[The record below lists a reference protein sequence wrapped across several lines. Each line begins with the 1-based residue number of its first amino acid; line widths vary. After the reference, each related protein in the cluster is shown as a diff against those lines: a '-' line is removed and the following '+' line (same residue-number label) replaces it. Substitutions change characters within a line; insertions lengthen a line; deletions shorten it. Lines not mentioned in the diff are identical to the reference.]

1 MDKLAAHTPMMQ
13 QYLRIKAEHPHQL
26 LFYRMGDFYELFY
39 DDARRAADL
48 LGITLTSRGQS
59 AGQPIPMAGV
69 PYHAADGYLAK
80 LVELGETVAICE
92 QIGDPAASRGP
103 VERRVVRIVTPG
115 TLTDEA
121 LLPERRDILIAAVH
135 AQPACYG
142 IAWMDLAS
150 GRFYVMETDYHEALT
165 GEMARIH
172 PSELLVSEEHADE
185 FNAGQGTLRRCP
197 AWHFDADSA
206 ARQLSEQF
214 GTQDLEGFGCTHMTA
229 AIAAAGCLLQYVKDT
244 QRTALHHITG
254 LRVQRRDDHIVIDPR
269 SRRNLEIDHSLS
281 GEDTHTLR
289 HVMDHT
295 RTAMGSRLLQ
305 RWLQTP
311 IRNHDDL
318 ARRHGSIANLLSD
331 NGDAAL
337 LEALQGMGDIERI
350 LARIGLG
357 TARPRDLSGLRNA
370 LGRLPA
376 IKTLLASRNDMHLD
390 SLNTRIDD
398 HDRVRELLQQAIV
411 DVPPLVVRDGGVIAG
426 GYHEELDELRSLGK
440 DNRRFLDELEA
451 GERRRTG
458 ITTLKVGFNKVHGYY
473 IEVSRAQAVN
483 VPDNYIRR
491 QTLKN
496 NERYITP
503 ELKTFE
509 EKILASR
516 ERALALE
523 KQLYDALL
531 EQLLGHLASLQTS
544 VEAIAELDVLTNF
557 AERARSLDLRAPELT
572 DTPGIEIHRGRHPVV
587 ESCRDAAFIP
597 NDLCLDD
604 ATRMLIITGPNMGGK
619 STYMRQ
625 TALIVIL
632 AHAGSFVPAE
642 RAVIGPVDRIFTRI
656 GAADDLATGRSTF
669 MVEMTETANILHNAT
684 KLSLVL
690 MDEIGR
696 GTGTYDGLSLAWA
709 CACYLARENRAFCL
723 FATHYF
729 ELTVLEDELDA
740 VRNVH
745 VEARE
750 QGDDIVF
757 LYHVRQGA
765 ASRSYGIHVAQ
776 LAGLPPDVLATARQR
791 LQLLENTA
799 PAAGAPAQRT
809 DNPEKPAWLDALTA
823 LEPDNLTPRQALD
836 ALYRLK
842 KLSE

>member
-13 QYLRIKAEHPHQL
+13 QYLRIKADHPDQL

-80 LVELGETVAICE
+80 LVDLGETVAICE

-135 AQPACYG
+135 AQPDRYG
-142 IAWMDLAS
+142 FSWMDLAS
-150 GRFYVMETDYHEALT
+150 GRFYVMETDNHEALT
-165 GEMARIH
+165 GELARIH
-172 PSELLVSEEHADE
+172 PNELLVSEDHADE
-185 FNAGQGTLRRCP
+185 FNAGQGALRRCP

-206 ARQLSEQF
+206 ARQLAQQF
-214 GTQDLEGFGCTHMTA
+214 GTQDLEGFGCAHLTA
-229 AIAAAGCLLQYVKDT
+229 AVAAAGCLLQYVKDT
-244 QRTALHHITG
+244 QRTALHHLTG

-295 RTAMGSRLLQ
+295 RTAMGSRLLH
-305 RWLQTP
+305 RWLHTP
-311 IRNHDDL
+311 VRDHAVLAKRHD
-318 ARRHGSIANLLSD
+318 SIAALLAE

-337 LEALQGMGDIERI
+337 QETLQGMGDIERI

-376 IKTLLASRNDMHLD
+376 IKALLASTDNVHLGALHAQINDHAG
-390 SLNTRIDD
+390 
-398 HDRVRELLQQAIV
+398 VRDLLQRAIV
-411 DVPPLVVRDGGVIAG
+411 DVPPLVVRDGGVIASS
-426 GYHEELDELRSLGK
+426 YHEELDELRSLGR
-440 DNRRFLDELEA
+440 DHRRFLEELEA

-458 ITTLKVGFNKVHGYY
+458 ITALKVGFNKVHGYY
-473 IEVSRAQAVN
+473 IEVSRAQAGN
-483 VPDNYIRR
+483 VPDDYIRR

-503 ELKTFE
+503 ELKSFE

-531 EQLLGHLASLQTS
+531 EQLLGHLAALQTS
-544 VEAIAELDVLTNF
+544 VEAIAELDVLANF
-557 AERARSLDLRAPELT
+557 AERARSLNLRAPELT
-572 DTPGIEIHRGRHPVV
+572 DAPGIKIHQGRHPVV
-587 ESCRDAAFIP
+587 EACRDDAFIP
-597 NDLCLDD
+597 NDLHMDD
-604 ATRMLIITGPNMGGK
+604 ASRMLIITGPNMGGK

-632 AHAGSFVPAE
+632 AHAGSYVPAE
-642 RAVIGPVDRIFTRI
+642 HAVIGPIDRIFTRI

-729 ELTVLEDELDA
+729 ELTVLEDELDV

-745 VEARE
+745 VESRE
-750 QGDDIVF
+750 QGEDIVF

-791 LQLLENTA
+791 LQLLENAA
-799 PAAGAPAQRT
+799 PAAGAPAERT
-809 DNPEKPAWLDALTA
+809 DSPEKPAWLDALAA